1 MSSEFTSLSLSFSV
15 CKMGTVTLSRLDEM
29 LLGPKRDGDGE
40 GDFGSSKGPS
50 GRHYLQLPTA
60 CVCRLSGDIAGDF
73 TEGCCPAGLMLSQFR
88 GSTGVRVTGCE
99 GWQIWVQ
106 SPALTLPL

>member
-1 MSSEFTSLSLSFSV
+1 MEMGRENSEAVRDLQAGTIFS
-15 CKMGTVTLSRLDEM
+15 
-29 LLGPKRDGDGE
+29 
-40 GDFGSSKGPS
+40 
-50 GRHYLQLPTA
+50 YLQP
-60 CVCRLSGDIAGDF
+60 VCADSPGIAGDF

-88 GSTGVRVTGCE
+88 GSAGVGVTGCG